1 MTAESGK
8 PINESKG
15 EVAYGNAFV
24 EWFAEEARRVYGEI
38 VPSPTPN
45 REIIVMKQPIG
56 VAALDYPLEL
66 PDGYDY
72 EKGRSCSG
80 GRMYSGSEALRGHT
94 THRVGGGQIGSGCRH
109 SKGRD

>member
-56 VAALDYPLEL
+56 VAVLDRQ
-66 PDGYDY
+66 
-72 EKGRSCSG
+72 RSLQSAQGECRDHSLSG
-80 GRMYSGSEALRGHT
+80 APIWGPKISNYIL
-94 THRVGGGQIGSGCRH
+94 
-109 SKGRD
+109 